1 MKKQM
6 SLFVDEKN
14 YSRTEWEN
22 RIEKGAWWVEDVYQC
37 QIDSVDMSEWL
48 KHETVIVVISLE
60 VDIEI
65 TIAHGNKIYTREPL
79 DVRMTLRCEKRG
91 QMRQWYAY
99 KRIHGVLRKKY
110 LGHDEDIKTER
121 IVDIAKKYSGLIFG

>member
-6 SLFVDEKN
+6 SLFVDENN

-22 RIEKGAWWVEDVYQC
+22 RIEKGAWWVEDAYQC

-48 KHETVIVVISLE
+48 KHETVIVVVSLE
-60 VDIEI
+60 VDIVMRTSYGGGI
-65 TIAHGNKIYTREPL
+65 KADVPL
-79 DVRMTLRCEKRG
+79 DVKMTLRCEKRG

-99 KRIHGVLRKKY
+99 KRVSGSLRKKY
-110 LGHDEDIKTER
+110 FGHDEDISTER
-121 IVDIAKKYSGLIFG
+121 IVAIAKKLNGYVD